1 MKASKVLFVRQ
12 FGPGKGKDQVP
23 CDQFFAYQYANKFQ
37 RIKKR
42 LFLKAGLTDQVF
54 DEEFESV
61 NLQQYELIVV
71 QEMFSWNPL
80 YVLRFLRE
88 RNRTCKLFYWLR
100 NTLFIEKYG
109 TGITPGNFKDFLNA
123 QRNYIHENK
132 HIDGFGSYGDIMIRD
147 RKMYVAPTPFEL
159 TKGTAVLATLIVPDD
174 LEPPP
179 DFFCVGNLFRIEGDK
194 LVSEYSFNLVTN
206 ELQIRTIKK

>member
-1 MKASKVLFVRQ
+1 MIICH
-12 FGPGKGKDQVP
+12 G
-23 CDQFFAYQYANKFQ
+23 
-37 RIKKR
+37 
-42 LFLKAGLTDQVF
+42 
-54 DEEFESV
+54 
-61 NLQQYELIVV
+61 
-71 QEMFSWNPL
+71 
-80 YVLRFLRE
+80 
-88 RNRTCKLFYWLR
+88 
-100 NTLFIEKYG
+100 
-109 TGITPGNFKDFLNA
+109 DFLNA

-159 TKGTAVLATLIVPDD
+159 TKGTAGLATLIVPDD